1 MFINRQ
7 NSGMIGVGL
16 KPTDY
21 SFNLS
26 TTQQI
31 PKNEFGNF
39 AKNKITFNQGNS
51 YACTIFSAFTLLA
64 NKFNLPQITNEFILD
79 KWNNDV
85 VPNYGANPKV
95 GWYISSAVDYVR
107 NWFNSQPELV
117 LEYGKLVTAQL
128 TLPYS
133 WNQSEYKDKILNI
146 FNELTVAGH
155 DFCGGHNG
163 SSEYNTDFKSDG
175 ILDLKKLSN
184 VSYSHAIC
192 MSLDILGILDLELD
206 YLVANSWKG
215 VNNNVYR
222 LRHLQDLIDNNV
234 VFPTVYFF
242 FSERDNIILTG
253 KDFRLDTKQELTQ
266 RFNNQYVML
275 AETSGAIYDIRGDKA
290 ICVDKFFANST
301 DREKLIAK
309 YEPLGLLTG
318 ITDENFINMLIK

>member
-39 AKNKITFNQGNS
+39 AKNKITFNQGSS

-133 WNQSEYKDKILNI
+133 WNQSEYKDKIWNI
-146 FNELTVAGH
+146 FNELTSAGH

-222 LRHLQDLIDNNV
+222 LQYIQELIDNNV
-234 VFPTVYFF
+234 LFPTVYTF
-242 FSERDNIILTG
+242 FSERDEIVFSG
-253 KDFRLDTKQELTQ
+253 KDYTANIENELVK
-266 RFNNQYVML
+266 RFNNSYVML
-275 AETSGAIYDIRGDKA
+275 SESTGAIYDVRGDKL
-290 ICVDKFFANST
+290 ISVDKFFKDKDS
-301 DREKLIAK
+301 RENLIK
-309 YEPLGLLTG
+309 TYEPINLLTG
-318 ITDENFINMLIK
+318 VSDDNFYTMVK